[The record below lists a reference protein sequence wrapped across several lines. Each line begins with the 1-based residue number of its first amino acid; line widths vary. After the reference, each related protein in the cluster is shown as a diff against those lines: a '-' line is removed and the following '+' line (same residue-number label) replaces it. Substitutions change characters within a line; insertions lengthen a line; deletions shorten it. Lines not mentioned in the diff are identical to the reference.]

1 LCLVSFRVLYTLMMK
16 TKESIS
22 QVFVWC
28 PESGLPENEKNLAG
42 IREWWT
48 SLEGKTIIWEV
59 FSSALDS
66 TTPILRELLVV
77 ENPLIEGNGLRWR
90 KRGLENWNSISVQ
103 NLVLDNSL
111 KQLDIIP
118 SLQDWFCSKY
128 RVRIVN

>member
-1 LCLVSFRVLYTLMMK
+1 MK

-42 IREWWT
+42 IRRWWT
-48 SLEGKTIIWEV
+48 SLDGKTIVWEV
-59 FSSALDS
+59 FSSTLDS

-77 ENPLIEGNGLRWR
+77 ESPMIDASGLRWR
-90 KRGLENWNSISVQ
+90 KQGLDNWNTIPVQ
-103 NLVLDNSL
+103 NLILDDSL

-118 SLQDWFCSKY
+118 SLQDWLCSKY
-128 RVRIVN
+128 RVKVLN